1 MQIHKRMYEAVKFF
15 KNKDKSFITWV
26 GPMLQPMNVAEQ
38 EYIFKEGEEITESK
52 DYYEL
57 ILQYISQL
65 KGQQP
70 MFYHVLKINLTV

>member
-15 KNKDKSFITWV
+15 KSKDKSFITWV

-52 DYYEL
+52 DYY
-57 ILQYISQL
+57 
-65 KGQQP
+65 
-70 MFYHVLKINLTV
+70 